1 MIISQIC
8 KKAFWTKGMGKIGS
22 QTWTLCASES
32 QTLSVGEAKVVRAL
46 ERTSSITWLVDMVL
60 LLGTNA

>member
-1 MIISQIC
+1 
-8 KKAFWTKGMGKIGS
+8 MGKIGS

-32 QTLSVGEAKVVRAL
+32 ETLSVGEAKVVRAL